1 MKGHKAS
8 AAIAVLVFILLSLAN
23 GMIFRG
29 QSLLYRLE
37 SRNEAEQ
44 TMNALFTS
52 QKVYD
57 DFGSAIEQNATLKD
71 RVLGLGLYDVQGK
84 GLYSWGE
91 VPATYS
97 AAGLPAL
104 DEGNQV
110 RLYSEN
116 EKNHSLVLILR
127 PTRMIPPPHPREGFP
142 AYTGAAAAETTAA
155 EKMAIAAAAA
165 AAYEA
170 DNNFPKPRSF
180 MLELLRDSDVVF
192 LELRQ
197 PELWRKTYLM
207 RILFP
212 IVEIILAG
220 LVFFIRLLVVRNREF
235 LDRLEKQKNLVV
247 LGTAASTL
255 AHEIKNPLLAI
266 RLQTSILEKTL
277 PEESK
282 MEVGII
288 NTEVERLS
296 RLTTRVNDY
305 LRDPKGFPT
314 ILDPAEIAS
323 EAGLRLCGRSL
334 VEAGT
339 SGLRILMDP
348 ERYRSILENLLRNAI
363 ESGGNP
369 EEISIAMEARNGKV
383 NIDVLDRGKGIAP
396 ADKARVFDPFFTT
409 KSQGTGIG
417 LAICVRFAKEVG
429 GTISLERREGG
440 GTRARL
446 ALPEAVS

>member
-8 AAIAVLVFILLSLAN
+8 AAIAILVFILLSMAN

-44 TMNALFTS
+44 TLNALFTS

-97 AAGLPAL
+97 VTGLPAL

-116 EKNHSLVLILR
+116 EKNRSLVLILR

-142 AYTGAAAAETTAA
+142 VYTD
-155 EKMAIAAAAA
+155 AAAAA

-170 DNNFPKPRSF
+170 DKNFAKPRSL

-207 RILFP
+207 RFLFP
-212 IVEIILAG
+212 VVEIILAG

-235 LDRLEKQKNLVV
+235 LDRLEKQKSLVV

-277 PEESK
+277 PEASK

-305 LRDPKGFPT
+305 LRDPKGFPSL
-314 ILDPAEIAS
+314 LDPAEIAS

-334 VEAGT
+334 VESET
-339 SGLRILMDP
+339 SKARILIDS

-369 EEISIAMEARNGKV
+369 EEIHIVIETMNGKV
-383 NIDVLDRGKGIAP
+383 NIEVLDRGKGIAP

-440 GTRARL
+440 GTCAML
-446 ALPEAVS
+446 TLPEAVA

>member
-1 MKGHKAS
+1 VKGHKAS
-8 AAIAVLVFILLSLAN
+8 AAIAVLVFILLTLAN

-44 TMNALFTS
+44 TLNALFTS

-57 DFGSAIEQNATLKD
+57 DFGSAIEQNAILMD
-71 RVLGLGLYDVQGK
+71 RVLGLGLYDVHGE

-97 AAGLPAL
+97 AAGLPAQ

-127 PTRMIPPPHPREGFP
+127 PTRMIPPPHPR
-142 AYTGAAAAETTAA
+142 AEDLDYKA
-155 EKMAIAAAAA
+155 E
-165 AAYEA
+165 
-170 DNNFPKPRSF
+170 DDFPKPRSL

-197 PELWRKTYLM
+197 PELWRNTYLM

-220 LVFFIRLLVVRNREF
+220 LVFFIRLLVIRNREF
-235 LDRLEKQKNLVV
+235 LDRLEKQKSLVV

-282 MEVGII
+282 TEVSII

-305 LRDPKGFPT
+305 LRDPKGFPSL
-314 ILDPAEIAS
+314 LDPAEIAS

-339 SGLRILMDP
+339 SNLRILMDP

-369 EEISIAMEARNGKV
+369 EEIRIAMEARNGKV
-383 NIDVLDRGKGIAP
+383 NIEVLDRGKGIAP
-396 ADKARVFDPFFTT
+396 SDKVRVFDPFFTT

-417 LAICVRFAKEVG
+417 LAICVRFAKEAG
-429 GTISLERREGG
+429 GAISLERREGG
-440 GTRARL
+440 GTCARL
-446 ALPEAVS
+446 SLPEAVS

>member
-1 MKGHKAS
+1 VKGHKAS
-8 AAIAVLVFILLSLAN
+8 AAIAVLVFIILTLAN

-44 TMNALFTS
+44 TLNALFTS

-57 DFGSAIEQNATLKD
+57 DFGSAIEQNATLMD
-71 RVLGLGLYDVQGK
+71 RVLGLGLYDVHGE

-97 AAGLPAL
+97 AAGLPAK

-127 PTRMIPPPHPREGFP
+127 PTRMIPPPHPR
-142 AYTGAAAAETTAA
+142 AEDLDYIA
-155 EKMAIAAAAA
+155 E
-165 AAYEA
+165 
-170 DNNFPKPRSF
+170 DDFPKPRSL

-197 PELWRKTYLM
+197 PELWRNTYLM

-235 LDRLEKQKNLVV
+235 LDRLEKQKSLVV

-282 MEVGII
+282 TEVSII

-305 LRDPKGFPT
+305 LRDPKGFPSL
-314 ILDPAEIAS
+314 LDPAEIAS

-339 SGLRILMDP
+339 SDLRILMDP

-369 EEISIAMEARNGKV
+369 EEIRIAMEAQNGKV
-383 NIDVLDRGKGIAP
+383 NIEVLDRGKGISP
-396 ADKARVFDPFFTT
+396 ADKVRVFDPFFTT

-417 LAICVRFAKEVG
+417 LAICVRFAKEAG
-429 GTISLERREGG
+429 GAISLERREGG
-440 GTRARL
+440 GTCARL
-446 ALPEAVS
+446 SLPEAVA

>member
-29 QSLLYRLE
+29 LSLLYRLE

-84 GLYSWGE
+84 GLYSWGG

-127 PTRMIPPPHPREGFP
+127 PTRIIPPPHPREGFP
-142 AYTGAAAAETTAA
+142 AYTD
-155 EKMAIAAAAA
+155 AAAAA
-165 AAYEA
+165 AAFEA
-170 DNNFPKPRSF
+170 DNNYPKPRSF

-197 PELWRKTYLM
+197 PELWRKAYLM

-212 IVEIILAG
+212 IVEIILAS
-220 LVFFIRLLVVRNREF
+220 LVFFIRFLVVRNREF

-277 PEESK
+277 PKESK

-314 ILDPAEIAS
+314 LLDPAEIAS

-334 VEAGT
+334 VET
-339 SGLRILMDP
+339 ETPGLRIQMDP

-363 ESGGNP
+363 ESGGDP
-369 EEISIAMEARNGKV
+369 QDIRIAMEARNGKV
-383 NIDVLDRGKGIAP
+383 NIDVLDRGKGITS
-396 ADKARVFDPFFTT
+396 ADKARIFDPFFTT

-429 GTISLERREGG
+429 GTISLEQREGG
-440 GTRARL
+440 GTLARL
-446 ALPEAVS
+446 ALPEAAS

>member
-1 MKGHKAS
+1 VKGYKAS
-8 AAIAVLVFILLSLAN
+8 AAIAILVFILLSIAN
-23 GMIFRG
+23 GTIFRG
-29 QSLLYRLE
+29 QGLLYRLE

-52 QKVYD
+52 QRVYD
-57 DFGSAIEQNATLKD
+57 DFGSAIEQNAALKD
-71 RVLGLGLYDVQGK
+71 RILGLGLYDIQGK

-91 VPATYS
+91 VPAAYS
-97 AAGLPAL
+97 AAGLPAQ

-116 EKNHSLVLILR
+116 EKNRSLVLILR
-127 PTRMIPPPHPREGFP
+127 PTRMIPPPHPSEGFP
-142 AYTGAAAAETTAA
+142 AYTDAAAA
-155 EKMAIAAAAA
+155 EKMAIEAAAAT
-165 AAYEA
+165 AYEA
-170 DNNFPKPRSF
+170 DDSFPKPRSL

-220 LVFFIRLLVVRNREF
+220 LVFFIRLLLVRNREF
-235 LDRLEKQKNLVV
+235 LDRLEKQKSLVV

-305 LRDPKGFPT
+305 LRDPKGFPSL
-314 ILDPAEIAS
+314 LDPAEIAS

-339 SGLRILMDP
+339 SDLRILIDP

-369 EEISIAMEARNGKV
+369 EEIRIAMEARNGKV

-396 ADKARVFDPFFTT
+396 ADKARIFDPFFTT

-417 LAICVRFAKEVG
+417 LAICVRFAKEAG

-440 GTRARL
+440 GTLARL